1 MSAPREGEP
10 ASTGREVEDQ
20 LRQLTKGFEQ
30 VLEISPTAIVFTD
43 LANRIASW
51 NPAAERLFGY
61 SAEEAAGRDLD
72 DLVASTDALHA
83 EAVQF
88 RQRVA
93 ASEHVRTI
101 SRRTRKDGS
110 FVDVELLAAPL
121 VVDGEPVGTFAIYH
135 DITELNRQRRFLE
148 ALLEVSPEAI
158 VTTDLDDTVTSW
170 NPSAERLFGYTAEE
184 AIGHDID
191 ELVSRRADLYAEGK
205 ELNRGAMESPMA
217 HLVTQRTRKDG
228 SLVDVDIVGGPV
240 TVGGELVAK
249 HVFYH
254 DISELQEQKRYFESL
269 LEISPTAIV
278 ITDLESKITS
288 WNPAAERLFGFT
300 RGGGRR
306 ADHRRPRRRHGLNST
321 RTPWVTPGRR
331 TGRAGAGIDPADPEG
346 RNAGRRRAPHRAD
359 VGGRRA
365 GRLYYVIYHDITEV
379 QQQKRWLESVLKLS
393 PTAIITIDHE
403 MNVTSWNPGAERLF
417 GYTRRGGDRA
427 PTSTISS
434 RRRPS
439 STRKPLGYSEA
450 AAGRSGPRDHASDPQ
465 GRLTGRRGALR
476 RACRSSAGERVG
488 HSVIYHDIGEIQRQK
503 RYYEALVQWSP
514 NAIVLMDPQ
523 GTVTSWNPA
532 AERLFGYTAEEA
544 IGRHIDDLVA
554 TDASVRAEAESRD
567 RTG

>member
-1 MSAPREGEP
+1 MSASRKGGS

-20 LRQLTKGFEQ
+20 LRQLTKRFEQ

-121 VVDGEPVGTFAIYH
+121 VVDGQPVGTFAIYH

-205 ELNRGAMESPMA
+205 ELNRGAHGIPDGPPGHPANQEGWIARRRRHRGRSGHRRRRA
-217 HLVTQRTRKDG
+217 RGEARLLSRHQRAPRTEALLRVAPRDQPDG
-228 SLVDVDIVGGPV
+228 
-240 TVGGELVAK
+240 
-249 HVFYH
+249 H
-254 DISELQEQKRYFESL
+254 RR
-269 LEISPTAIV
+269 SPTSSRRSSRGTPPPRGSSV
-278 ITDLESKITS
+278 
-288 WNPAAERLFGFT
+288 PG
-300 RGGGRR
+300 RGGRWPR
-306 ADHRRPRRRHGLNST
+306 PRRPRRRLGRSST
-321 RTPWVTPGRR
+321 TKRWGTARPRHVASGSRPSPSGPGR
-331 TGRAGAGIDPADPEG
+331 TD
-346 RNAGRRRAPHRAD
+346 
-359 VGGRRA
+359 
-365 GRLYYVIYHDITEV
+365 
-379 QQQKRWLESVLKLS
+379 
-393 PTAIITIDHE
+393 
-403 MNVTSWNPGAERLF
+403 
-417 GYTRRGGDRA
+417 
-427 PTSTISS
+427 
-434 RRRPS
+434 PS
-439 STRKPLGYSEA
+439 STS
-450 AAGRSGPRDHASDPQ
+450 
-465 GRLTGRRGALR
+465 
-476 RACRSSAGERVG
+476 RSS
-488 HSVIYHDIGEIQRQK
+488 S
-503 RYYEALVQWSP
+503 
-514 NAIVLMDPQ
+514 
-523 GTVTSWNPA
+523 
-532 AERLFGYTAEEA
+532 
-544 IGRHIDDLVA
+544 
-554 TDASVRAEAESRD
+554 
-567 RTG
+567 